1 MVNALKRGLALIL
14 ATMMLLSVSGC
25 GKEEEETQPVLPPE
39 EQVEEEKEPEPEEP
53 KEEKPVSEIPAQS
66 FNENIRTAKQRN
78 DDIVGWLKI
87 EDSGIDGAVVQGATN
102 KIYERQNEWK
112 EYSWTGSYF
121 ADYEC
126 KLRDGRDGL
135 SKNTVIYGHNV
146 HFDDDKNG
154 DRFSKL
160 FHFTDLDF
168 AQKHPYVY
176 FSLYDDAAT
185 PEGERSKNEMVWEI
199 FSVFYT
205 TTDFD
210 YIRVNKEYKNPEA
223 GEITSAQM
231 MNIITEA
238 QQRSEYVYNV
248 PVTGEDKILTLS
260 TCSYKYGKRKDVRF
274 VVMAKLLD
282 EDAVLKKE
290 IADLKVNENKKSVQ

>member
-1 MVNALKRGLALIL
+1 MIRAFKKGLALCL
-14 ATMMLLSVSGC
+14 AVIMVLSISGC
-25 GKEEEETQPVLPPE
+25 RRKEEEEQPE
-39 EQVEEEKEPEPEEP
+39 EPQQQEQQEKPAEEEKPEPKPEAALEE
-53 KEEKPVSEIPAQS
+53 
-66 FNENIRTAKQRN
+66 FNDDIREAKGKN

-87 EDSGIDGAVVQGATN
+87 NDIDINGAVVQGKTN
-102 KIYERQNEWK
+102 KQYERQNEWK

-126 KLRDGRDGL
+126 KMDQGRNGL

-154 DRFSKL
+154 ERFSQL
-160 FHFTDLDF
+160 FHFTDVDF
-168 AQKHPYVY
+168 AKKHPYVY
-176 FSLYDDAAT
+176 FSLYDDAAA
-185 PEGERSKNEMVWEI
+185 EGGERSKNEMVWEI

-210 YIRVNKEYKNPEA
+210 YIRINKNFRKPEE
-223 GEITSAQM
+223 GEISNAQL

-238 QQRSEYVYNV
+238 QQRSEYVYDV

-260 TCSYKYGKRKDVRF
+260 TCSYKFGKRNDVRF
-274 VVMAKLLD
+274 VVMAKLVD
-282 EDAVLKKE
+282 EDAPLKAE
-290 IADLKVNENKKSVQ
+290 ANLTVNENKKSVQ